1 MDTNGTNNTEYN
13 ATEFFCPCCGE
24 KADKDAHFCKKC
36 GTKLTS
42 DEPNTQNENTSTTI
56 NEDSSQNNVH
66 QETAYSYWQ
75 TEPTQNNHSPKIN
88 LPEKRQRKLLQFWN
102 KLNLFSKIIS
112 IVILV
117 SILIFLIGHFI
128 GNEFASFF
136 FIVQL
141 VLVIFTLLV
150 HKNIIKLNGKGSKIK
165 YFMLPAV
172 ILFMILTLT
181 IYMKGCRKQYQ
192 TSSNEFTTIEEMT
205 ETTVE
210 SPIQSE
216 ECIGQ
221 DCNSIRDLFQD
232 AGFTSIH
239 FEEIEDIKSSDT
251 EKLYA
256 IESVSIGGEENFS
269 KGQTFENTDE
279 VLIFYHTYAEC
290 NITIHVEFIPNLFFS
305 KYDVNLLLDDEEQGE
320 IPHGDSADFELALK
334 PGDYTL
340 TFESDEHS
348 YVRENVSLSVD
359 CDMDISYEISCNKE
373 NISIKTLYVDKLTEL
388 NEGEVKLD
396 VSSSDYKYENYTKV
410 EKALKKLGFTNI
422 KYSVLYDIVL
432 GWTAAGEV
440 ESVSID
446 KNKDFKRGDV
456 FASDSEIIITY
467 HMKEEDDPNKPAKP
481 TTESPDT
488 TTEEQDVSKP
498 VFYSTNNYETAK
510 KGNTGVFA
518 YRDRGS
524 SYDIYWIIDFDE
536 GYVYYFTD
544 GNGESFCERLKI
556 ESGTLNDKIII
567 TYHDGGDKW
576 SYRLHFKYVN
586 HPETLIMNDQNGFDW
601 EYSTTALNDAL
612 NLKKNKTIKNY

>member
-1 MDTNGTNNTEYN
+1 
-13 ATEFFCPCCGE
+13 
-24 KADKDAHFCKKC
+24 
-36 GTKLTS
+36 
-42 DEPNTQNENTSTTI
+42 
-56 NEDSSQNNVH
+56 
-66 QETAYSYWQ
+66 
-75 TEPTQNNHSPKIN
+75 
-88 LPEKRQRKLLQFWN
+88 
-102 KLNLFSKIIS
+102 
-112 IVILV
+112 
-117 SILIFLIGHFI
+117 
-128 GNEFASFF
+128 
-136 FIVQL
+136 
-141 VLVIFTLLV
+141 
-150 HKNIIKLNGKGSKIK
+150 
-165 YFMLPAV
+165 MLPAV

-290 NITIHVEFIPNLFFS
+290 NITIHVEFIPNPFFS

-612 NLKKNKTIKNY
+612 NLKKTKPLKTIKEYLLHISLVQQIDEKSITKPKQTQALELCLFWLLLFQLFSLKYFLLFSFIVMEFNKNRRICRIVHIKVKVFLIIHPEIFNVWTLYTEEFITHIIYCIYFYLIKPKFIYFVNNITWGHLCIILRNG